1 MIIKQEFVIKAREHF
16 ADLCAQCIDDAV
28 NGIDKVQDL
37 EDYIRWNNDMAAKS
51 LAGDYDHTFSQHQ
64 YAYYLQTGESIALL
78 P

>member
-1 MIIKQEFVIKAREHF
+1 MRLDQEFVIKARVHF
-16 ADLCAQCIDDAV
+16 ADLCAKCINDAV

-37 EDYIRWNNDMAAKS
+37 EGYIRWNNDMAAKS
-51 LAGDYDHTFSQHQ
+51 LAGDYDHTFSQRQ